1 MKVVEGVLEKMLHRI
16 VSVDEMQL
24 GFIPERG

>member
-16 VSVDEMQL
+16 VTVGEMQF
-24 GFIPERG
+24 GIDAEH